1 MQTIQAFK
9 TSDGKLFDNQRDA
22 ELYESSLGLS
32 LCIEQ
37 FFDSKKFW
45 TYKTKTY
52 RNLAEKFITRWEMWK
67 LHQAAEVKDGTAS

>member
-9 TSDGKLFDNQRDA
+9 TSDGKLFDNKQDA

-32 LCIEQ
+32 VYIEQ
-37 FFDSKKFW
+37 FFDSKHW

-52 RNLAEKFITRWEMWK
+52 RNLAEKFITKWEMWK
-67 LHQAAEVKDGTAS
+67 LHQAAEVKDGNNS

>member
-9 TSDGKLFDNQRDA
+9 TSDGKLFDNKQDA

-32 LCIEQ
+32 VYIEQ
-37 FFDSKKFW
+37 FFDSKHW

-52 RNLAEKFITRWEMWK
+52 RNF
-67 LHQAAEVKDGTAS
+67 